1 MRRVAE
7 EIEARRRL
15 GEQKSPLAHISKRFE
30 ANGARGENIMGLFTF
45 AEKTDK
51 PKFKKNKEEG
61 CVVSASIEI
70 PEPLVQNEKHNVL
83 LWVQEQAK
91 IPGFRPG
98 KAPMAMV
105 EAHYPDTIRER
116 ILNRIAEKF
125 VPDLIKELNLVP
137 VTASTI
143 TNVDWN
149 KSMKLEV
156 QIEIAPQVDPKDYSK
171 ISVSYKKRAV
181 TDEILSTELDKLRDA
196 HSRLEPSEEEVL
208 GNQHYAVISYTA
220 SQNGKPLPKLKNDSE
235 LVDMSSDQLIE
246 GLSSGLLGMKK
257 GETKEIK
264 VKFREKDTLLNVT
277 LVEIKKKVLPSLDD
291 EFAKDMG
298 LESLGDLKKNL
309 KDSLEQEYSKQEEDE
324 IRREIE
330 KALLKSNSIPV
341 PPTLVEHEAERFIES
356 LEKQSRR
363 SIPETDLE
371 KLKKEIRP
379 QVEDNLRLSY
389 IFLAIADKEK
399 LDMTEEDYQ
408 KELEE
413 GLKVLKSDVEKE
425 ERRKFFERNKA
436 GLARIIRERKARLMV
451 REKAVVKEG

>member
-1 MRRVAE
+1 
-7 EIEARRRL
+7 
-15 GEQKSPLAHISKRFE
+15 
-30 ANGARGENIMGLFTF
+30 MGIFTF
-45 AEKTDK
+45 AEKSDK
-51 PKFKKNKEEG
+51 PKFKKTKEEG

-70 PEPLVQNEKHNVL
+70 PEPLIQNEKHNVL

-116 ILNRIAEKF
+116 ILNRVAEKF

-149 KSMKLEV
+149 KSIKLDV

-171 ISVSYKKRAV
+171 ISVSRKKQIV
-181 TDEILSTELDKLRDA
+181 TDEVLSAELDKLRDA

-208 GNQHYAVISYTA
+208 GNQHYAVISYA
-220 SQNGKPLPKLKNDSE
+220 ALQNGKPLPKLKNDSE

-264 VKFREKDTLLNVT
+264 IKFREKDTLLNVA
-277 LVEIKKKVLPSLDD
+277 LVEIKKKVLPNLDE

-298 LESLGDLKKNL
+298 LESLEDLKKNL
-309 KDSLEQEYSKQEEDE
+309 KDSLQQEYSKQEEDE
-324 IRREIE
+324 VRREIE
-330 KALLKSNSIPV
+330 KALLKSNPIPV
-341 PPTLVEHEAERFIES
+341 PPTLVEHEAERFVES

-363 SIPETDLE
+363 SIPQVDLE

-408 KELEE
+408 KELDE

-425 ERRKFFERNKA
+425 ERRKFFERNKS
-436 GLARIIRERKARLMV
+436 GLARIIRERKARQMV
-451 REKAVVKEG
+451 REKAIVKEG

>member
-1 MRRVAE
+1 
-7 EIEARRRL
+7 
-15 GEQKSPLAHISKRFE
+15 
-30 ANGARGENIMGLFTF
+30 MGIFTF
-45 AEKTDK
+45 AEKSDK
-51 PKFKKNKEEG
+51 PKFKKIKEEG

-70 PEPLVQNEKHNVL
+70 PEALVQNEKHNVL

-116 ILNRIAEKF
+116 ILNRVAEKF
-125 VPDLIKELNLVP
+125 VPDLIKDLNLLP

-149 KSMKLEV
+149 KSMKLDLR
-156 QIEIAPQVDPKDYSK
+156 IEIAPQVDPKDYAK
-171 ISVSYKKRAV
+171 IQVSHKKRAV
-181 TDEILSTELDKLRDA
+181 TDEILSAELDKLRDA
-196 HSRLEPSEEEVL
+196 HSRLDQCDEEVL
-208 GNQHYAVISYTA
+208 GNQHYAVISYA
-220 SQNGKPLPKLKNDSE
+220 AIQNGKPLPKLKNDSE

-246 GLSSGLLGMKK
+246 GLSTGLLGMKK
-257 GETKEIK
+257 GEIKEIK
-264 VKFREKDTLLNVT
+264 VKFREKDAVLNVT
-277 LVEIKKKVLPSLDD
+277 LVEIKKKVLPNLDG

-298 LESLGDLKKNL
+298 LESLEDLKKNL
-309 KDSLEQEYSKQEEDE
+309 KDSLQQEYSKQEEDE

-330 KALLKSNSIPV
+330 KALLKANPIPV
-341 PPTLVEHEAERFIES
+341 PPTLVEHETERFVES
-356 LEKQSRR
+356 LERQSRR
-363 SIPETDLE
+363 SIPEADME

-399 LDMTEEDYQ
+399 LDMTEEDYN
-408 KELEE
+408 KELDEA
-413 GLKVLKSDVEKE
+413 LKVLKSDLEKD
-425 ERRKFFERNKA
+425 ERRKFFDRNRA
-436 GLARIIRERKARLMV
+436 GLARIIRERKARLMT

>member
-1 MRRVAE
+1 
-7 EIEARRRL
+7 
-15 GEQKSPLAHISKRFE
+15 
-30 ANGARGENIMGLFTF
+30 MGLFTF
-45 AEKTDK
+45 AEKSDK

-70 PEPLVQNEKHNVL
+70 PEALIQNEKHNVL

-116 ILNRIAEKF
+116 ILNRLAEKF
-125 VPDLIKELNLVP
+125 VPELIKELNLTL

-149 KSMKLEV
+149 KSMKLDI
-156 QIEIAPQVDPKDYSK
+156 QIEIAPEVDPKDYLK
-171 ISVSYKKRAV
+171 IPVSYKKRAV
-181 TDEILSTELDKLRDA
+181 TDDILSAELEKLREA
-196 HSRLEPSEEEVL
+196 HSRLEQSEEETL

-220 SQNGKPLPKLKNDSE
+220 YQNGKPLAKLKNDSE

-246 GLSSGLLGMKK
+246 GLSAGLLGMKR
-257 GETKEIK
+257 GESKEIK
-264 VKFREKDTLLNVT
+264 VKFREKETALNVT
-277 LVEIKKKVLPSLDD
+277 LIEIKKKVLPQLDE

-298 LESLGDLKKNL
+298 LESLEDLKKNL
-309 KDSLEQEYSKQEEDE
+309 KDSLEKEYSKQEEDE
-324 IRREIE
+324 IRKEIE
-330 KALLKSNSIPV
+330 KGLLKANSIPV
-341 PPTLVEHEAERFIES
+341 PPTLVEHETERFVES
-356 LEKQSRR
+356 LERQSRR
-363 SIPETDLE
+363 SIPEADLE

-399 LDMTEEDYQ
+399 LDMTEEDYNQ
-408 KELEE
+408 ELEE
-413 GLKVLKSDVEKE
+413 ALKALKSDLEKE
-425 ERRKFFERNKA
+425 ERRKFFERNKS
-436 GLARIIRERKARLMV
+436 GLARIIRERKARQLT
-451 REKAVVKEG
+451 REKAVVKEI